1 MFIAQGSRLTIV
13 ASQVGAVEIYAAT
26 VEELKKKERQGET
39 QFTTKT
45 KVPPTLNANVF
56 YFFNLTLFMIK
67 LRVLVLFSLL
77 YR

>member
-39 QFTTKT
+39 PFITKT
-45 KVPPTLNANVF
+45 EVPPPLKANGF
-56 YFFNLTLFMIK
+56 YFFESHPVYDQTQGSSLVFLTL
-67 LRVLVLFSLL
+67 
-77 YR
+77 